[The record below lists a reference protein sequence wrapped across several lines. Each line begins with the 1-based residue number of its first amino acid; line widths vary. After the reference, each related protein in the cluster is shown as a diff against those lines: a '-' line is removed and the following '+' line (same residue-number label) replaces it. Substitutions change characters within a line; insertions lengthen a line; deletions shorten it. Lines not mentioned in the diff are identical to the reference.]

1 MMSALFAVAV
11 AAQAPQQVTRLEWMR
26 RPTGADV
33 ASVYP
38 VGAQRRNVS
47 GRAEMACQVH
57 ADGRLHDCK
66 VVAEEPAG
74 FGFGDATL
82 RLARDFQIRPGSTP
96 GALEGAKINIPV
108 QFVLAD
114 GVIRWVRELASPAWT
129 AAPTFADVARAY
141 PPNGA
146 GSVGLVTL
154 RCPLGDDGA
163 VRSRCDTLGE
173 APTYKG
179 FAQSAR
185 ALAPLFHIDPG
196 AEALKQGKPL
206 WVKLTFRL
214 APPDSDAVRNR
225 RIADPRWVAA
235 PTPDEI
241 RRKFPVKA
249 MANGVTAGRGV
260 ASCTVAADGSM
271 TACKP
276 VPGQPEG
283 QSFSEAAVAIASMI
297 RMSPWTN
304 GGGPV
309 DGAVVNLP
317 IRFELTPGAVTAPSA
332 KP

>member
-1 MMSALFAVAV
+1 MMSVLFAVAV
-11 AAQAPQQVTRLEWMR
+11 AAQAPQPVARPEWVR
-26 RPTGADV
+26 RPTGNDV
-33 ASVYP
+33 ARVYP
-38 VGAQRRNVS
+38 LAAQLRNVS
-47 GRAEMACQVH
+47 GKAQMACQVH
-57 ADGRLHDCK
+57 ADGTLHDCK
-66 VVAEEPAG
+66 VVSEEPAG

-82 RLARDFQIRPGSTP
+82 RLAKDFQMRPVSAPDGV
-96 GALEGAKINIPV
+96 EGAQVNIPV
-108 QFVLAD
+108 QFVIVD
-114 GVIRWVRELASPAWT
+114 GEAQWVRQLESAAWT
-129 AAPTFADVARAY
+129 AAPNFADVARAY
-141 PPNGA
+141 PSKGA

-154 RCPLGDDGA
+154 RCLVGDDGA

-185 ALAPLFHIDPG
+185 ALAPLFHIDPRS
-196 AEALKQGKPL
+196 EVLRQGKPL

-214 APPDSDAVRNR
+214 APADSDEVRNR

-241 RRKFPVKA
+241 RQMFPAQA

-276 VPGQPEG
+276 APGQPDA
-283 QSFSEAAVAIASMI
+283 QSFSEAAVAIASMV

-304 GGGPV
+304 AGGPV

-317 IRFELTPGAVTAPSA
+317 IRFELTPAASIPPSA
-332 KP
+332 RP